1 MKAAR
6 RFNYSAQ
13 SVAELFTMPAET
25 IMTVRTRTMTV
36 ARGKL
41 AAQLG
46 CRSGHRWLHLGCL
59 RTMAN
64 ESRPLC
70 WTDIFVDGR
79 FAAIVRARDA
89 FRSAVFGLIEKEAG
103 ETVVEIQQE
112 IRAVI
117 LVNREALRIAA
128 APGSPWWRAV
138 NERLLRDGWEG
149 RALAFGHPG
158 TPSCPAVAA
167 LLEFIR
173 HPSAQRWYRAHNIS
187 VVSAYLEHE
196 RLASRESRVER
207 FFMNV
212 VLARVL
218 YAHALVA
225 APRLAL
231 GWLAF
236 AGRPLGDPRLGMTGI
251 FLSLSRVLPDRYPLG
266 EDLTPYLRAEHGVG
280 QLLDVGVIQPRL
292 KLLYDWSARDLAI
305 PGLREL
311 LDGQT
316 PCYAWPA
323 HDQQPWHLPPS
334 RPARLARTLV
344 SATRRTP

>member
-1 MKAAR
+1 VTRQTAVDVASARVAAVREDPHARLALMRELYELPADVDRGYLPFRQAALAFMGWQLR
-6 RFNYSAQ
+6 RGLLN
-13 SVAELFTMPAET
+13 PAD
-25 IMTVRTRTMTV
+25 
-36 ARGKL
+36 
-41 AAQLG
+41 
-46 CRSGHRWLHLGCL
+46 
-59 RTMAN
+59 
-64 ESRPLC
+64 RP
-70 WTDIFVDGR
+70 
-79 FAAIVRARDA
+79 
-89 FRSAVFGLIEKEAG
+89 
-103 ETVVEIQQE
+103 
-112 IRAVI
+112 
-117 LVNREALRIAA
+117 

-158 TPSCPAVAA
+158 TPSSPAVAA

-173 HPSAQRWYRAHNIS
+173 RPSAQRWYRAHNIS
-187 VVSAYLEHE
+187 VVSAYLENEH
-196 RLASRESRVER
+196 LASRESRVER

-251 FLSLSRVLPDRYPLG
+251 FMSLSRVLPDRYPLG
-266 EDLTPYLRAEHGVG
+266 DDLTPYLRAEHGIG
-280 QLLDVGVIQPRL
+280 HLLDVGIITPRAE
-292 KLLYDWSARDLAI
+292 LLYDWSACDLAI
-305 PGLREL
+305 PGLRRL

-323 HDQQPWHLPPS
+323 HDRQPWQHPPS

-344 SATRRTP
+344 PATRRTP